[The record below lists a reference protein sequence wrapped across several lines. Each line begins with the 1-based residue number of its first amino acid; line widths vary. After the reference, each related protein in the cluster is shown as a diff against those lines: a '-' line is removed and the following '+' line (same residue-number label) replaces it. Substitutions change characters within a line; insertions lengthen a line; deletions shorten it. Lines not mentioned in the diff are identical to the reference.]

1 MSRARRIQRFL
12 SQPMFVAEQFTG
24 QAGVYTPLSE
34 TIESF
39 KMIID
44 GELDHLPEQAFYMVG
59 GAEDA
64 MRRAAEMEN
73 A

>member
-1 MSRARRIQRFL
+1 
-12 SQPMFVAEQFTG
+12 MFVAKNFTG
-24 QAGVYTPLSE
+24 QDGIFTPIDD

-39 KMIID
+39 EALVE
-44 GELDHLPEQAFYMVG
+44 GGLDHLPEQAFYMVG

-64 MRRAAEMEN
+64 ERRAAELE